1 MNVALINVK
10 SRKDL
15 ERDSGEND
23 QQEEDDTLEQN
34 YIVLLY
40 MNIGL
45 NMVQVRGEKRRGM

>member
-1 MNVALINVK
+1 MNAALINVK

-15 ERDSGEND
+15 ERDSGKND
-23 QQEEDDTLEQN
+23 QQEEDDTLEKN